1 MTTVKHR
8 LQVSGSRLKN
18 DVLIAQT
25 WNITYEEVAAFGLV
39 EWFDDLFM
47 EALVDKITSLWGQ
60 YILGA
65 LTLS

>member
-47 EALVDKITSLWGQ
+47 EALVDKITSL
-60 YILGA
+60 
-65 LTLS
+65 